1 MSIKIKVMTFN
12 LRVPSESDGINH
24 FDNRKQLV
32 LATIEKE
39 QPDLIGFQEA
49 PDSTRAFLRANLP
62 SNYTL
67 LGCGRKAGYRG
78 ESAPLAYR
86 NDRFELISFETF
98 WLSDTP
104 YVPESRYENSDQ
116 SNCPRLT
123 VHATLHAEGVEKP
136 FHFYNTH
143 LDHKGTQAQANGLKL
158 IVDRIDSINPEGYP
172 MVLTGDF
179 NIKPNNPA
187 LVDLDARM
195 QSTRKI
201 ADKTDNHHTFN
212 GWSTAK
218 TDAVIDYI
226 SVSGFSACPEYKTVI
241 EKYADKELDSCMK
254 RAAINGYCPVSVRYP
269 SDEDPTRGNRI
280 TPGLRVTT
288 EIGLTSS
295 EQYQHHPL
303 LLRAGTHRTKGCER
317 NTTHLPSHLQQ

>member
-1 MSIKIKVMTFN
+1 MKLKVMTFN
-12 LRVPSESDGINH
+12 LRVPADADGINH

-143 LDHKGTQAQANGLKL
+143 LDHKGMKARLLGMRDIISHIKKDCGEF
-158 IVDRIDSINPEGYP
+158 I
-172 MVLTGDF
+172 LTGDM
-179 NIKPNNPA
+179 NASPAEDCIKEILTLPDV
-187 LVDLDARM
+187 VDTTAGIS
-195 QSTRKI
+195 STFHNYGRNTEDCK
-201 ADKTDNHHTFN
+201 
-212 GWSTAK
+212 
-218 TDAVIDYI
+218 IDYI
-226 SVSGFSACPEYKTVI
+226 FTNLASQGSYAI
-241 EKYADKELDSCMK
+241 EDKHENGIYISDHYPVCAILD
-254 RAAINGYCPVSVRYP
+254 
-269 SDEDPTRGNRI
+269 
-280 TPGLRVTT
+280 L
-288 EIGLTSS
+288 
-295 EQYQHHPL
+295 
-303 LLRAGTHRTKGCER
+303 
-317 NTTHLPSHLQQ
+317 